1 MSSPLQLIEIFF
13 NLIYLSILGRII
25 LTLVLSFM
33 ANNPPPILV
42 SITQVFIQVT
52 EPILAP
58 IRRVLPS
65 FGMLDFSPLVAIL
78 LLALLHRLIVWALT
92 TGAASG

>member
-1 MSSPLQLIEIFF
+1 MPQPVDLIHLLF

-33 ANNPPPILV
+33 TNAPPPLLV
-42 SITQVFIQVT
+42 NITQVFIQVT

-58 IRRVLPS
+58 IRRVLPT
-65 FGMLDFSPLVAIL
+65 FGMIDFSPLVAIL
-78 LLALLHRLIVWALT
+78 LLTVAQRIIVFVLD
-92 TGAASG
+92 

>member
-1 MSSPLQLIEIFF
+1 MIDPQQLINLLFY
-13 NLIYLSILGRII
+13 LIYLAILGRII

-33 ANNPPPILV
+33 ANDPHPTLV

-58 IRRVLPS
+58 IRRVLPN
-65 FGMLDFSPLVAIL
+65 FGMIDFSPLVAIL
-78 LLALLHRLIVWALT
+78 LLNVLQLFIDYLLP
-92 TGAASG
+92 

>member
-1 MSSPLQLIEIFF
+1 MPQPVDLIHLLF

-33 ANNPPPILV
+33 TNDPPPFLV
-42 SITQVFIQVT
+42 NITQVFVQVT

-58 IRRVLPS
+58 IRRVLPT
-65 FGMLDFSPLVAIL
+65 FGMIDFSPLVAIL
-78 LLALLHRLIVWALT
+78 LLSVAQRIIVFVLN
-92 TGAASG
+92 

>member
-1 MSSPLQLIEIFF
+1 MAELVNLLFTLISLTI
-13 NLIYLSILGRII
+13 LSRII

-33 ANNPPPILV
+33 ANDPPPGLV
-42 SITQVFIQVT
+42 NITQVLVQLT

-58 IRRVLPS
+58 IRRILPN

-78 LLALLHRLIVWALT
+78 LLALIREILMRAL
-92 TGAASG
+92 

>member
-1 MSSPLQLIEIFF
+1 MLDPLQLINLLFT
-13 NLIYLSILGRII
+13 LIYISILGRII

-33 ANNPPPILV
+33 TNDPPPALV
-42 SITQVFIQVT
+42 SITQVLIQVT

-65 FGMLDFSPLVAIL
+65 FGMIDFSPLVAIL
-78 LLALLHRLIVWALT
+78 LLTVIQRIIDYVLA
-92 TGAASG
+92 

>member
-1 MSSPLQLIEIFF
+1 MPEPVELIHLLF

-33 ANNPPPILV
+33 TNDPPPLLV
-42 SITQVFIQVT
+42 NITQVFIQVT

-58 IRRVLPS
+58 IRRVLPT
-65 FGMLDFSPLVAIL
+65 FGMIDFSPLVAIL
-78 LLALLHRLIVWALT
+78 LLSVAQRIIVYVL
-92 TGAASG
+92 G

>member
-1 MSSPLQLIEIFF
+1 MPEPVDLIHLLF

-33 ANNPPPILV
+33 TNDPPPFLV
-42 SITQVFIQVT
+42 NITQVFVQVT

-58 IRRVLPS
+58 IRRVLPT
-65 FGMLDFSPLVAIL
+65 FGMIDFSPLVAIL
-78 LLALLHRLIVWALT
+78 LLSVAQRIIAFVL
-92 TGAASG
+92 G

>member
-1 MSSPLQLIEIFF
+1 MDLIHLLF

-33 ANNPPPILV
+33 TNDPPPLLV
-42 SITQVFIQVT
+42 NITQVFVQVT

-58 IRRVLPS
+58 IRRVLPT
-65 FGMLDFSPLVAIL
+65 FGMIDFSPLVAIL
-78 LLALLHRLIVWALT
+78 LLNVAQRIIVYALC
-92 TGAASG
+92 